1 MFSNKEQQQQQQQ
14 QKQSGGFKY
23 GNTPTPSKSPNSKS
37 PHSKSRSST
46 KRRMHNTQN
55 PFQNQAEL
63 QRVMALFQ

>member
-1 MFSNKEQQQQQQQ
+1 MFSNKEQQQ

-23 GNTPTPSKSPNSKS
+23 GNTPTPSKSP
-37 PHSKSRSST
+37 HSKSHDSKSRHST

-63 QRVMALFQ
+63 QRVMSLFQ

>member
-1 MFSNKEQQQQQQQ
+1 MFSNKEQQQQ
-14 QKQSGGFKY
+14 KQSGGFTY
-23 GNTPTPSKSPNSKS
+23 GNTPTPSKSPHSKS